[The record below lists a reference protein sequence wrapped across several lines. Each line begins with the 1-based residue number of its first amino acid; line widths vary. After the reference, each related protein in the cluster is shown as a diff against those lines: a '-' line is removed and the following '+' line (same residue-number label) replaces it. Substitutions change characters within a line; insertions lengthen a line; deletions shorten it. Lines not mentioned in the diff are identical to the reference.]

1 MQTLGIKR
9 YLQNEAY
16 PHPRFNSSLIIFIK
30 NNENKKMQPS
40 CIGSQDVRVTLAIH
54 VCSLRVS
61 GGCKKMVYIRCHCY
75 VCGLPPRLVTQTNL
89 ILVLWAIGNG
99 RLNTSPKLGAYT
111 SIPSTP
117 SSMAALFLADGCLF
131 SGKASSLDAFRTYP
145 RQLSCSACP
154 VGQLIN
160 QRLRCP
166 VPLVLGATSPQTTT
180 PLSGRDR
187 PVSRRSKPSSRSPLM
202 GEQPHPWLLLQNQ
215 DGKSRHRGTKPRGRW
230 ELSPATSLL
239 SLG

>member
-1 MQTLGIKR
+1 MRTKQYGASAAT
-9 YLQNEAY
+9 
-16 PHPRFNSSLIIFIK
+16 
-30 NNENKKMQPS
+30 
-40 CIGSQDVRVTLAIH
+40 
-54 VCSLRVS
+54 
-61 GGCKKMVYIRCHCY
+61 
-75 VCGLPPRLVTQTNL
+75 
-89 ILVLWAIGNG
+89 ILVAYHQYDGGTNYPSLVRWAVGNG

-111 SIPSTP
+111 SIPSTL
-117 SSMAALFLADGCLF
+117 SSIAALLLAEGCLF

-145 RQLSCSACP
+145 KQLSCSACP

-166 VPLVLGATSPQTTT
+166 VPLVLRATSPQTTA

>member
-1 MQTLGIKR
+1 MFPEAVRRWCISVATATSVAYHQRLMAQT
-9 YLQNEAY
+9 
-16 PHPRFNSSLIIFIK
+16 
-30 NNENKKMQPS
+30 
-40 CIGSQDVRVTLAIH
+40 D
-54 VCSLRVS
+54 
-61 GGCKKMVYIRCHCY
+61 
-75 VCGLPPRLVTQTNL
+75 L

-145 RQLSCSACP
+145 KQLSCSACP

-215 DGKSRHRGTKPRGRW
+215 DGKSRHRGTKPRGR
-230 ELSPATSLL
+230 
-239 SLG
+239 

>member
-1 MQTLGIKR
+1 MPGTIRKNAFRPSLTVLSTYSFTVLFTHFNACLLANHHAQF
-9 YLQNEAY
+9 LQ
-16 PHPRFNSSLIIFIK
+16 
-30 NNENKKMQPS
+30 
-40 CIGSQDVRVTLAIH
+40 VRWV
-54 VCSLRVS
+54 
-61 GGCKKMVYIRCHCY
+61 
-75 VCGLPPRLVTQTNL
+75 
-89 ILVLWAIGNG
+89 IGNG
-99 RLNTSPKLGAYT
+99 RLNTSQMLDAYT
-111 SIPSTP
+111 SSPSTP
-117 SSMAALFLADGCLF
+117 SSMATLLLLEGCLF
-131 SGKASSLDAFRTYP
+131 SGKASSLDAFRSYP

-215 DGKSRHRGTKPRGRW
+215 DGKSRHRGTKPRGR
-230 ELSPATSLL
+230 
-239 SLG
+239 

>member
-1 MQTLGIKR
+1 V
-9 YLQNEAY
+9 
-16 PHPRFNSSLIIFIK
+16 
-30 NNENKKMQPS
+30 
-40 CIGSQDVRVTLAIH
+40 DVRVFFACFRRLLENGVSAATSSSVAYHQQLMARTNP
-54 VCSLRVS
+54 SLVR
-61 GGCKKMVYIRCHCY
+61 
-75 VCGLPPRLVTQTNL
+75 
-89 ILVLWAIGNG
+89 WAIGNG
-99 RLNTSPKLGAYT
+99 RLNTSPKLDAYT

-117 SSMAALFLADGCLF
+117 SSMAALLLAEGCLF

-145 RQLSCSACP
+145 KQLSCSACP

-166 VPLVLGATSPQTTT
+166 VPLVLGATSPQTTA

-215 DGKSRHRGTKPRGRW
+215 DGKSRHRGTKPRGR
-230 ELSPATSLL
+230 
-239 SLG
+239 